1 MVGYSLDREEQK
13 ASNKEKS
20 NSQETLYRKKK
31 KKSIYASEQNPFE
44 VFWTPT
50 QALKSCNLSQ
60 TQQPFS
66 SVIVKVL
73 Q

>member
-20 NSQETLYRKKK
+20 NSQETLYRKK